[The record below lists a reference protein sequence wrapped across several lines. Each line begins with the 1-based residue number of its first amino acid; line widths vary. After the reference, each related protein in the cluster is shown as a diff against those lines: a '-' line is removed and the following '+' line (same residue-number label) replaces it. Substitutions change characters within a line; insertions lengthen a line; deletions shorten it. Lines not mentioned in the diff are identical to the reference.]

1 MPMVLSIKND
11 EADQL
16 ARRLAELTGESITET
31 VVESLRA
38 RLELESRRRRTR
50 DLGDIIE
57 RFSQLPVLDRREA
70 EEIIGYDEHGLPS

>member
-1 MPMVLSIKND
+1 MVLSIKNA

-38 RLELESRRRRTR
+38 RLELERRRRRTR
-50 DLGDIIE
+50 DLGDIVE

>member
-1 MPMVLSIKND
+1 MVLSIKNA
-11 EADQL
+11 EADRL
-16 ARRLAELTGESITET
+16 ARRLADLTGESITET

-38 RLELESRRRRTR
+38 RLELERRQRRTR
-50 DLGDIIE
+50 DLGDIVE